1 MDGPGACFVTMQSL
15 ELKVPPPVVALLV
28 ALAMWFAARATTSP
42 AMPLSVR
49 VALATMFAVLGVAFS
64 GTAAV
69 LFSQANT
76 TRNPLR
82 PTTASALVR
91 SGAYKFSRN
100 PMYLGLLLLLLGW
113 AAALSS
119 VASLLG
125 PVAFAAYI
133 TRFQIKP
140 EERALA
146 ALFGAEYADY
156 EQRVR
161 RWL

>member
-1 MDGPGACFVTMQSL
+1 VQSL
-15 ELKVPPPVVALLV
+15 ELKIPPPVVALLV
-28 ALAMWFAARATTSP
+28 ALAMWFAALATP
-42 AMPLSVR
+42 PVGMPLSAR
-49 VALATMFAVLGVAFS
+49 VALATMLALLGVAFS
-64 GTAAV
+64 GTAVV
-69 LFSQANT
+69 LFRQAKT
-76 TRNPLR
+76 TRNPLH
-82 PTTASALVR
+82 PQAASSLVR

-119 VASLLG
+119 APALLG
-125 PVAFAAYI
+125 PVIFAAYI

-146 ALFGAEYADY
+146 ALFGAEYDNY
-156 EQRVR
+156 TRSVR

>member
-1 MDGPGACFVTMQSL
+1 MSSL
-15 ELKVPPPVVALLV
+15 ELKIPPPVVALIV
-28 ALAMWFAARATTSP
+28 ALAMWFAARATSP
-42 AMPLSVR
+42 LAMSLSTR
-49 VALATMFAVLGVAFS
+49 VALATILILLGVAFS
-64 GTAAV
+64 ATAAV
-69 LFSQANT
+69 LFGQAKT

-82 PTTASALVR
+82 PQASSALVQ

-100 PMYLGLLLLLLGW
+100 PMYLGLLLVLLGW

-119 VASLLG
+119 AVAVVG
-125 PVAFAAYI
+125 PVVFAVYI

-146 ALFGAEYADY
+146 ALFGAEYANY
-156 EQRVR
+156 RQRVR

>member
-1 MDGPGACFVTMQSL
+1 MSLL
-15 ELKVPPPVVALLV
+15 ELKIPPPVVALIV
-28 ALAMWFAARATTSP
+28 ALAMWFAAGATSP
-42 AMPLSVR
+42 LAMPLSAR
-49 VALATMFAVLGVAFS
+49 VALATILILLGVAFS

-69 LFSQANT
+69 LFGQAKT

-82 PTTASALVR
+82 PQASSALVQ

-100 PMYLGLLLLLLGW
+100 PMYLGLLLVLLGW

-119 VASLLG
+119 AVAVVG
-125 PVAFAAYI
+125 PVVFVVYI

-146 ALFGAEYADY
+146 ALFGAEYANY
-156 EQRVR
+156 RQRVR